1 MNKLGQRFHELGQRF
16 HELGQRFHELGQIA
30 FCKEEFDLNY
40 YY

>member
-30 FCKEEFDLNY
+30 FCKKEFDLNY